1 MQFLN
6 IYVDRTNHSL
16 TVHRPFLAALT
27 IKPSIHA
34 PPITP
39 LDKHVQDTTSPPPS
53 RDSPTSRSL
62 VGEIS
67 LEAKQEQ
74 ELRRTT
80 TRRVL
85 VKNVD
90 TGKNK
95 VVIIQSNSLADLR
108 ARCKEIFQEPR
119 DVRTM
124 YIVQGAQVD
133 IENDVDVAQLVSTDT
148 LFVQFMQ

>member
-1 MQFLN
+1 M
-6 IYVDRTNHSL
+6 
-16 TVHRPFLAALT
+16 
-27 IKPSIHA
+27 
-34 PPITP
+34 
-39 LDKHVQDTTSPPPS
+39 
-53 RDSPTSRSL
+53 
-62 VGEIS
+62 
-67 LEAKQEQ
+67 
-74 ELRRTT
+74 
-80 TRRVL
+80 
-85 VKNVD
+85 KNVD

-95 VVIIQSNSLADLR
+95 VVIIPSNSLADLR